1 MQYKGVLWVAGR
13 TRQLHDRTI
22 GTPFDNGHDLID
34 GGRGDL
40 LFLAVGPEDFQLV
53 DLGGRAEA
61 KVEAGVGAGCV
72 AAAGEDVGA
81 LANAVDG
88 EENFGADG
96 GAGRPVKRLFR
107 LRRCRALAKG

>member
-1 MQYKGVLWVAGR
+1 MQYKGVLGVPGR
-13 TRQLHDRTI
+13 TRQLHHRTI

-61 KVEAGVGAGCV
+61 KVEAGVGAGFV

-81 LANAVDG
+81 LGNTSPGD
-88 EENFGADG
+88 ENLGTHGASSLPLK
-96 GAGRPVKRLFR
+96 RPSLSPP
-107 LRRCRALAKG
+107 